1 MITGIGAVAANG
13 TIGLDNWLPWDI
25 PDELAHFEQVV
36 AGHAVVVG
44 RLTYESMEVVP
55 EDTFVVSRQAEL
67 PVRPGCVAVN
77 AVADALVAAQAT
89 GREVYVIGGASIY
102 AAAWP
107 YLDRF
112 LLTHIEKE
120 FAGDTWFP
128 EIPLK
133 QWPIAAEQRRTLHET
148 TSRSDVMCRIVEY
161 RNPHP
166 RRPGVLPVR
175 KTPPAPNTCTER

>member
-1 MITGIGAVAANG
+1 VITGIGAVAANG

-25 PDELAHFEQVV
+25 PDELAHFEHVV
-36 AGHAVVVG
+36 TGHALVVG
-44 RLTYESMEVVP
+44 RLTYDSMEVVP
-55 EDTFVVSRQAEL
+55 VNTFVVSQHSEL
-67 PVRPGCVAVN
+67 PVRPGCVAVS
-77 AVADALVAAQAT
+77 AVGDALVAAQAT
-89 GREVYVIGGASIY
+89 GREVFVIGGASIY

-128 EIPLK
+128 EIPLN
-133 QWPIAAEQRRTLHET
+133 QWPIVSEQRRTLHET
-148 TSRSDVMCRIVEY
+148 KSASDVVCRIVDY

-166 RRPGVLPVR
+166 QRLR
-175 KTPPAPNTCTER
+175 KA

>member
-36 AGHAVVVG
+36 AGHALVVG
-44 RLTYESMEVVP
+44 RLTYQSMDVVP
-55 EDTFVVSRQAEL
+55 VDTFVVSRHPEL

-77 AVADALVAAQAT
+77 AVADALVAAKAT
-89 GREVYVIGGASIY
+89 GREVFVIGGASIY
-102 AAAWP
+102 TAAWP
-107 YLDRF
+107 YVDRF

-128 EIPLK
+128 EIPLN
-133 QWPIAAEQRRTLHET
+133 QWPIAGEQRRTLYET
-148 TSRSDVMCRIVEY
+148 KSRSEVVCRIVDY
-161 RNPHP
+161 RNP
-166 RRPGVLPVR
+166 RPQPVGN
-175 KTPPAPNTCTER
+175 A

>member
-1 MITGIGAVAANG
+1 MITGIGAVASNG

-36 AGHAVVVG
+36 AGHALVVG

-55 EDTFVVSRQAEL
+55 ADTFVVSRQPEL
-67 PVRPGCVAVN
+67 SVRPGCVTVSAIG
-77 AVADALVAAQAT
+77 DALVAAQNT
-89 GREVYVIGGASIY
+89 GKEVFVIGGASIY
-102 AAAWP
+102 TAAWP

-128 EIPLK
+128 AIPLN
-133 QWPIAAEQRRTLHET
+133 QWPIAGEQRRTLRET
-148 TSRSDVMCRIVEY
+148 KSQSDLVCRIVEY

-166 RRPGVLPVR
+166 QRLG
-175 KTPPAPNTCTER
+175 KA